1 MAVISLIHP
10 SRGRAQ
16 RAHEVAMKWIS
27 SAGVDVE
34 YILSV
39 DIDDPELKEYRKLF
53 SSLVINIGEHRSAID
68 AINTAAKASTGR
80 IIIVM
85 SDDFDCPDNWG
96 YDLGEKT
103 EYRVD
108 WIAKTS
114 DGIQKWIITLPIM
127 DREYYNRFGYV
138 YYPEYKHMF
147 CDTEMTCVADL
158 VNRKISLPIQFSH
171 NHYSTGKTKKDA
183 INERADK
190 TWEQGEKLF
199 IERYKNNFGLV
210 NPPGNI
216 QSPEYLNWIK
226 GKI

>member
-1 MAVISLIHP
+1 MAIISLIHP
-10 SRGRAQ
+10 SRGRAKQ
-16 RAHEVAMKWIS
+16 AFEMASRWLEW
-27 SAGVDVE
+27 SACTVE

-39 DIDDPELKEYRKLF
+39 DNDDQQLKEYNELF
-53 SSLVINIGEHRSAID
+53 KDHIILIGQNRSAID
-68 AINTAAKASTGR
+68 AINCAANISTSK
-80 IIIVM
+80 IIVVM
-85 SDDFDCPDNWG
+85 SDDFDCPIYWG
-96 YDLGEKT
+96 YNLYEHTKEKSN
-103 EYRVD
+103 

-127 DREYYNRFGYV
+127 DREYYNSFGYV

-158 VNRKISLPIQFSH
+158 TGRKINLPMEFIH
-171 NHYSTGKTKKDA
+171 DHYSNGNRPKDA

-199 IERYKNNFGLV
+199 IERYKNNFGLID
-210 NPPGNI
+210 PPGKI

-226 GKI
+226 GKL

>member
-16 RAHEVAMKWIS
+16 RAHEVATKWIS

-39 DIDDPELKEYRKLF
+39 DIDDPQLKEYDKLF
-53 SSLVINIGEHRSAID
+53 KDHIILTGQNRSAID
-68 AINTAAKASTGR
+68 AINSAASISTGR
-80 IIIVM
+80 ILVVM

-96 YDLGEKT
+96 NDLIEQTRGASG
-103 EYRVD
+103 
-108 WIAKTS
+108 WIAKTPDS
-114 DGIQKWIITLPIM
+114 IQKWIITLPIM

-138 YYPEYKHMF
+138 YHPEYKHMF

-158 VNRKISLPIQFSH
+158 IGRKIELPLEFMH
-171 NHYSTGKTKKDA
+171 DHYSTGRTQKDA

-199 IERYKNNFGLV
+199 IERYKNNFGLI
-210 NPPGNI
+210 NPPGKI

-226 GKI
+226 GKL